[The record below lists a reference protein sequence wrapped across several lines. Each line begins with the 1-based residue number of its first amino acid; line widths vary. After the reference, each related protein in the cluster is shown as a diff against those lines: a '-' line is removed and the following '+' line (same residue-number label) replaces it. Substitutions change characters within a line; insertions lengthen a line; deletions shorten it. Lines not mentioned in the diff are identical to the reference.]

1 MKKVIYAGTFDPI
14 HKGHIDV
21 IERAAKMFDKV
32 IVVLAINSKKSQL
45 FTEDERLE
53 MTRESLKHLSNVEV
67 IFYSGLI
74 AKLSIDE
81 KAVALIRGLRTVTDF
96 EYEMQIALMNRKIS
110 DVPTIFMMP
119 HERYSYLTSSIIRE
133 LSRYNENVSEFVS
146 DFVNQKLIEK
156 NKSVD

>member
-1 MKKVIYAGTFDPI
+1 MKKAIYAGTFDPI

-32 IVVLAINSKKSQL
+32 IVVLAINSKKIHL

-74 AKLSIDE
+74 AKLSIHE

-119 HERYSYLTSSIIRE
+119 NEKYSYLTSSIIRE
-133 LSRYNENVSEFVS
+133 LSRYNENVSDFVT

-156 NKSVD
+156 NTNSE